1 MLYYAINKKVHMF
14 TVIEKKK
21 VGKRLRRLPAEVQA
35 LYRALLVDLA
45 TTGPEQPT
53 WMNYSKLGDN
63 SYHCHL
69 NYHYVACWT
78 YQNEILTVEVYYVGS
93 RENAPY

>member
-1 MLYYAINKKVHMF
+1 MF
-14 TVIEKKK
+14 EVREKKK
-21 VGKRLRRLPAEVQA
+21 IGKQLRKLPGEVQS

-45 TTGPEQPT
+45 LYGPEQPT
-53 WMNYSKLGDN
+53 WRNFSKLGGN

-78 YQNEILTVEVYYVGS
+78 YEANILTVEVYYVGS
-93 RENAPY
+93 REGAPY